1 MADAQFNVDEIL
13 EEVRRRRAQRQQTP
27 PDSAIP
33 ETPMDGPGFTVRS
46 TPAPERPPAPAPPP
60 AGFLTRRP
68 PTEPESA
75 AADVQST
82 ARVVERGAEAQR
94 PPARQAVPQPA
105 EPKPPAPTPP
115 VPPPPPAKDGFTVV
129 RAKADGTLD
138 FERIKRPRP
147 QSRFAEQYEL
157 DTGEVVMELPTKRAG
172 GEARLPADNE
182 PVEEKYRFLH
192 ESRQQKV
199 ESFVLQENAEGQ
211 EPQAEPPAEPQP
223 PVQEDAPLEYESQ
236 QDVEDILLQ
245 FKSLRLTLNIR
256 LVVTGLCALFLLLL
270 AAGLFGVDPGEQPT
284 VFLLFHL
291 APLLLSA
298 AISYPVMGGG
308 LAGLF
313 RFHADGDSMTA
324 VAALAGLAQILVL
337 LFLPSSIAAYGLQM
351 MTALPALTLFCNAIG
366 KRLHLKRVS
375 DGFEVVRREGDKH
388 AVAVVSRRLA
398 SSFSQIVELDA
409 PVCAISVKTGFLT
422 KYMELANTEDPSDRM
437 FRTLCPVTSL
447 GCIGVLALSLIFGTP
462 LPLAITAMTA
472 AFGICAPFAVI
483 LCSSLPM
490 LAVGRRLKGLK
501 ALITGYAAVEEFE
514 DVDSVVLNAAELFPE
529 GSVTLHGIK
538 ALGIEKIDENIL
550 DAASIVCYAKST
562 LAPVFLQV
570 IQGQTKLL
578 RPVDN
583 VVYEDGMGVSGWV
596 DGKRVL
602 VGNRDLLQHHG
613 IDVPNREYEAR
624 FVRDHRD
631 VVYLATSGEISAMFV
646 LSYAADPKVEAA
658 LNRLLRSH
666 LSILVKST
674 DPNITA
680 RKIAS
685 VFTYPVNMVKI
696 IPGKAYSD
704 YRELT
709 RKKASMPANI
719 VDDGSLPS
727 FAGAMSGARALRGA
741 LKLSTLLLTVGLILG
756 FLVVA
761 VLALTIVQEMGPLTL
776 WNMLL
781 YQLLWLALIL
791 AVPNIRKI

>member
-1 MADAQFNVDEIL
+1 MGV
-13 EEVRRRRAQRQQTP
+13 
-27 PDSAIP
+27 
-33 ETPMDGPGFTVRS
+33 PGFTVRS
-46 TPAPERPPAPAPPP
+46 APPPTEPAWPAPPDP
-60 AGFLTRRP
+60 PPQGGFLTRRP
-68 PTEPESA
+68 PAEPAPAE
-75 AADVQST
+75 ADVQST
-82 ARVVERGAEAQR
+82 ARVVERGADAVR
-94 PPARQAVPQPA
+94 TPARSIDSATA
-105 EPKPPAPTPP
+105 APKPP
-115 VPPPPPAKDGFTVV
+115 VPPPPPAPAKDGFTVV

-138 FERIKRPRP
+138 FERIKRPKP
-147 QSRFAEQYEL
+147 ESKFAQPFEL
-157 DTGEVVMELPTKRAG
+157 DTGEVVMEMPTKRAG
-172 GEARLPADNE
+172 GEAQLPADNE

-199 ESFVLQENAEGQ
+199 ESFVLQESTEGQ
-211 EPQAEPPAEPQP
+211 EPPEAPAEAP
-223 PVQEDAPLEYESQ
+223 PPIQDDAPLEYESP

-245 FKSLRLTLNIR
+245 FKSLRLMLTIR
-256 LVVTGLCALFLLLL
+256 LAVTGLCALFLLLL
-270 AAGLFGVDPGEQPT
+270 AAGLFGVDPAAQPT

-337 LFLPSSIAAYGLQM
+337 LFLPTSIATYGLQM
-351 MTALPALTLFCNAIG
+351 MTALPALTLFCNAVG

-375 DGFEVVRREGDKH
+375 DGFEVVRREGDKY

-409 PVCAISVKTGFLT
+409 PICAVSVKTGFLA

-447 GCIGVLALSLIFGTP
+447 GCIGVLALSLVFGTP

-490 LAVGRRLKGLK
+490 LAIGRRLKPLK
-501 ALITGYAAVEEFE
+501 SLITGYAAVEEFE
-514 DVDSVVLNAAELFPE
+514 DVDSAVLNASELFPE

-562 LAPVFLQV
+562 LAPVFMQV

-658 LNRLLRSH
+658 LNRLLRSR

-680 RKIAS
+680 RKVAS

-719 VDDGSLPS
+719 VDDGTLPS
-727 FAGAMSGARALRGA
+727 FAGAMSGARAMRGA

-791 AVPNIRKI
+791 VVPNIRKI